1 MLKEKLNAFI
11 GVIKKNAQP
20 LVFSA
25 ISGWLLTASLFL
37 IFSKHVFIEVPTYV
51 NSIPVIPFI
60 LLVIAIGAA
69 FYCLNHFWL
78 KKSLFLIMPLTFL
91 LFGAVSVAL
100 SANNAATRAYS
111 AFIFAALGLVILIL
125 CINYAKDQRIKL
137 PTKDIPFAASLTF
150 VIIAFVILSA
160 YWIFM
165 LWTRLKSYYAPGFD
179 MGIFMQAYDNMIDP
193 AHGFQPITT
202 CERGCELTH
211 FAVHFSPI
219 LYLLMPFC
227 FFLDIGAVLV
237 SAQIILVLSGVF
249 PMFLICRQLKLS
261 NVKTTVISFLYLLY
275 PAMSSGSFYDFHE
288 NAFLAPLILWTLYF
302 SHKKKWYNTLLMF
315 VFALL
320 VLAVKED
327 AAIYVAFIALYM
339 ILGHRRYIAG
349 AFMFALSVAYF
360 FFAIAMIAYF
370 QQGMAL
376 GAEGNMLGSRFA
388 HIIGAGA
395 GFSELIKVLILNP
408 SLYIVKSLNINKLIY
423 ILNMLLPLAFLPII
437 TRKPS
442 RWILLGPL
450 YILNIVPDYSPQHD
464 IGYQYSFGSGALLVY
479 LAALNLSDLSGDIFF
494 PERDVDDK
502 PTESV
507 AASDSSTAED
517 EPETVDLGE
526 IEGSAPA
533 AVAKPQINI
542 KRRFISFLS
551 AIALV
556 FAIFSSVFIQAG
568 RAPYHFTFA
577 LRLYDKEHKDIP
589 PIITEVIDDIKE
601 NHKDKSI
608 MATSMLVTP
617 LYEVEQLY
625 DQLQALKIYDIEING
640 KKYNEYKIIYYT
652 DIVVLDLRSTVS
664 SSKHA
669 DLWTSLY
676 EQQGYEII
684 EERWIDKVDES
695 GNESRDYVIRVLQRT
710 ELSPPVGYSEEYLK
724 EIGMSQE
731 PENDEIENENDD
743 LDQNVDENI
752 IAE

>member
-111 AFIFAALGLVILIL
+111 AFIFAALGLVVLIL

-137 PTKDIPFAASLTF
+137 PTKDIPFAASLTL

-339 ILGHRRYIAG
+339 ILGRRRYIAG

-479 LAALNLSDLSGDIFF
+479 LAALNLSDLSGDILF
-494 PERDVDDK
+494 PERNVNDK

-507 AASDSSTAED
+507 AASDSSTAGD

-533 AVAKPQINI
+533 AAAKPQINI

-625 DQLQALKIYDIEING
+625 DQLQALKIYDVEING

>member
-111 AFIFAALGLVILIL
+111 AFIFAALGLVVLIL

-137 PTKDIPFAASLTF
+137 PTKDIPFAASLTL

-339 ILGHRRYIAG
+339 ILGRRRYIAG

-479 LAALNLSDLSGDIFF
+479 LAALNLSDLSGDILF
-494 PERDVDDK
+494 PERNVNDK

-507 AASDSSTAED
+507 AASDSSTAGD

-533 AVAKPQINI
+533 AAAKPQINI

-589 PIITEVIDDIKE
+589 PIITEVINDIKE

-625 DQLQALKIYDIEING
+625 DQLQALKIYDVEING

-731 PENDEIENENDD
+731 PENDEIENENND

>member
-111 AFIFAALGLVILIL
+111 AFIFAALGLVVLIL

-137 PTKDIPFAASLTF
+137 PTKDIPFAASLTL

-339 ILGHRRYIAG
+339 ILGRRRYIAG

-479 LAALNLSDLSGDIFF
+479 LAALNLSDLSGDILF
-494 PERDVDDK
+494 PERNVNDK

-507 AASDSSTAED
+507 AASDSSTAGD

-533 AVAKPQINI
+533 AAAKPQINI

-625 DQLQALKIYDIEING
+625 DQLQALKIYDVEING

-731 PENDEIENENDD
+731 PENDEIENENND